1 MLKLR
6 LKRIGRKKMP
16 CYRIVLMKSCS
27 RRNGKPIKEFGYYDP
42 INDNIKLNIDGI
54 ISSLKNVAKPTKTVF
69 KLLIKKNLFT
79 KI

>member
-6 LKRIGRKKMP
+6 LKRVGRKKMP

-42 INDNIKLNIDGI
+42 INDNIKLNIDG
-54 ISSLKNVAKPTKTVF
+54 STKTLRF
-69 KLLIKKNLFT
+69 IKK
-79 KI
+79 